1 MRGTLNLKPGTLW
14 LAAGLAVVWLA
25 GSGCTQRPFGKSKE
39 DPAPDAAAMAVPVE
53 VAAIRRGAIE
63 AVQKTSRHLEAEQE
77 VRVYARTANRVTK
90 LLVEEGDR
98 VEQGQVLVQ
107 LEDDIQT
114 TQAEK
119 ARGNV
124 ERARREFARLEAL
137 YAQRLISEQVYSD
150 SQFELRQLEL
160 ALEDAQRQ
168 LDYTRVVAPIAG
180 TVTLRLV
187 KEGDLVNVSQH
198 LFDLVD
204 FNSIVARVYLPES
217 ELPNLRVGQPV
228 RVVATALPGQE
239 HEGYVQRI
247 APVVERKTGTVKV
260 TVAFRDVGALR
271 PGMYVTVE
279 LVTASN
285 AQALLIPKRAL
296 VHDGGQIFA
305 YRLGEER
312 VVQRVLVRPR
322 LGDELHVEPLEGFA
336 EGDLLVVAG
345 QTGLRDGARVR
356 LPGDPDPADAAAAAK
371 PVVASSSPKTKS

>member
-1 MRGTLNLKPGTLW
+1 MRGTLNLKPGVHW

-39 DPAPDAAAMAVPVE
+39 NPAPDAAAMAVPVE

-119 ARGNV
+119 ARGSV

-160 ALEDAQRQ
+160 ALECAAAVR
-168 LDYTRVVAPIAG
+168 YTRVVSLSPAPSRCG
-180 TVTLRLV
+180 W
-187 KEGDLVNVSQH
+187 
-198 LFDLVD
+198 
-204 FNSIVARVYLPES
+204 
-217 ELPNLRVGQPV
+217 
-228 RVVATALPGQE
+228 
-239 HEGYVQRI
+239 
-247 APVVERKTGTVKV
+247 
-260 TVAFRDVGALR
+260 
-271 PGMYVTVE
+271 
-279 LVTASN
+279 
-285 AQALLIPKRAL
+285 
-296 VHDGGQIFA
+296 
-305 YRLGEER
+305 
-312 VVQRVLVRPR
+312 
-322 LGDELHVEPLEGFA
+322 
-336 EGDLLVVAG
+336 
-345 QTGLRDGARVR
+345 
-356 LPGDPDPADAAAAAK
+356 
-371 PVVASSSPKTKS
+371 